1 MDDFAKGKPTEQ
13 QPYFEETAA
22 RRSSTT
28 TAIEKDFWICWTLK
42 HLFALADIPEL
53 RFKGGTSLSKVFGLI
68 DRLSEDIDI
77 SIDRAALGFSG
88 ERDLANPALSVTKRK
103 ALDQELRAAITNEVN
118 SRILPKLH
126 DRFKTILGGD
136 GWTLVASDQENE
148 EMTLLFH
155 YPNAFEYSKYLQP
168 QIKIEF
174 GRGDQQP
181 SERLP
186 VTPTVAETFPEN
198 FREKSAEIPVLDCQ
212 RTFWEKVTLLHA
224 ENHRPDPNKLKPRM
238 ARHWSDVAVMSTAER
253 LKDDKLS
260 LHLLDQVIRFKKI
273 YFAANWAHYDTAVP
287 GSLRIVPNE
296 PLQAILR
303 KDYQEMQEMFPTKP
317 LSFEQILERLAAL
330 EERINSME
338 KCGPGRLRC
347 SWTA

>member
-1 MDDFAKGKPTEQ
+1 MDDFAKGKPTER

-42 HLFALADIPEL
+42 HLFAVADIPEL

-126 DRFKTILGGD
+126 DRFKTILGAD

-238 ARHWSDVAVMSTAER
+238 ARHWSDVAVISTAER

-260 LHLLDQVIRFKKI
+260 LDLLDQVIRFKKI

-287 GSLRIVPNE
+287 GSLRIVPHE
-296 PLQAILR
+296 LLQAILR

-317 LSFEQILERLAAL
+317 LSFEEILERLGAL
-330 EERINSME
+330 EVRINAME
-338 KCGPGRLRC
+338 KK
-347 SWTA
+347 